1 MFLLLFL
8 FSLSFSLLLLAFIR
22 LDVLN
27 VLGNTCIRELL
38 CKITICNVL
47 IENLFFYMDL
57 RKSLNVK
64 LLLCNYSLR
73 VV

>member
-27 VLGNTCIRELL
+27 VLANTCIRELL

-47 IENLFFYMDL
+47 IENLFFNMDL